1 MSQHHGQS
9 GENLGPPQGGSPNQ
23 LASKLAAD
31 EELLRDIVT
40 SYNINPNA
48 IRLETVTDVE
58 KIIKRIFKI
67 LWEDTYNH
75 SGVLAKKERVWY
87 SLRQAYGQAFDSN
100 ENLRITLSGFNK
112 VDLNLEHGQ
121 PLSGL
126 DGAGATMTSRRRQ
139 WLIHITEFQQLFST
153 FYNELIHAGGNPA

>member
-1 MSQHHGQS
+1 MSQDHGQS
-9 GENLGPPQGGSPNQ
+9 GENLGPPQNGSPNQ

-31 EELLRDIVT
+31 EELLREIVT

-48 IRLETVTDVE
+48 IRLESLATVE
-58 KIIKRIFKI
+58 NIIKRIFQT

-75 SGVLAKKERVWY
+75 NGVLAKKETVWY

-100 ENLRITLSGFNK
+100 ENLRITLSGFGK
-112 VDLNLEHGQ
+112 VDLNLEQGL

-126 DGAGATMTSRRRQ
+126 DGAGETMTGRRRQ
-139 WLIHITEFQQLFST
+139 WLTHVTEFQQLFST
-153 FYNELIHAGGNPA
+153 FYNELIYAGENPA